1 LSVRPTTDKVRNA
14 VFSVLFDAVD
24 GAKVLDLFCG
34 TGSYGIEAIS
44 RGADRSLFVDT
55 DVTFVK
61 KNTKDLDDFSEVIKG
76 DVTKILPTLTGK
88 FDIIFIDPP
97 YGEYPPAKLLDII
110 SDGELLAEGGVI
122 VFEESFRSSFD
133 IANTDFFIENEKKY
147 GDTKIYFIKAGG
159 GDK

>member
-1 LSVRPTTDKVRNA
+1 MSVRPTTDKVRNA

-24 GAKVLDLFCG
+24 GANVLDLFCG

-44 RGADRSLFVDT
+44 RGAGKAVFVDT

-61 KNTKDLDDFSEVIKG
+61 KNLKDMEDFTETIKG
-76 DVTKILPTLTGK
+76 DVTKILPVLTGK

-97 YGEYPPAKLLDII
+97 YGEYPPEKLLNII
-110 SDGELLAEGGVI
+110 SSGELLAVDGTI
-122 VFEESFRSSFD
+122 VFEESFRSPFD

-147 GDTKIYFIKAGG
+147 GDTKIFFIKAGG

>member
-1 LSVRPTTDKVRNA
+1 MRPTTDKVRNA
-14 VFSVLFDAVD
+14 VFSVLFDAVE

-44 RGADRSLFVDT
+44 RGADRALFVDT

-61 KNTKDLDDFSEVIKG
+61 KNLKDLEDFSEVIKG

-88 FDIIFIDPP
+88 SDIIFIDPP
-97 YGEYPPAKLLDII
+97 YGEYPPAKLLEII
-110 SDGELLAEGGVI
+110 SAAELLAGGGVI
-122 VFEESFRSSFD
+122 VFEESFRSPFD